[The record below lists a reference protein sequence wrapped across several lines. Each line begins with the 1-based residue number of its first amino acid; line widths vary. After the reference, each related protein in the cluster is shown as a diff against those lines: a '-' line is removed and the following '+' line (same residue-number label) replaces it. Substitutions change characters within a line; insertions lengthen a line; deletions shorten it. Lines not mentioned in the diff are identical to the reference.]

1 MKAKDLDGN
10 PFASVRG
17 VVFDVDGTLYSQTG
31 LRRRMALRVLAE
43 AAKHP
48 KKIKAEWKIISA
60 YRRAQEILRRS
71 GKQTPGLA
79 GEQVRMAADISGSG
93 EDEVRRTV
101 SFWMETVPLQIIP
114 RCARVDL
121 PVMMHDL
128 GRSGLKIGVFS
139 DYPCEEKLKALG
151 ILELVHAVLCS
162 TDESV
167 GAFKPHPAGFRAA
180 AGRLAL
186 DPSEV
191 LYVGDRI
198 KVDAK
203 GAADSGMKSAIV
215 RKGALRYLDGVVY
228 GPIGKIISL
237 LCVTRP
243 RIADQS
249 HGSR

>member
-1 MKAKDLDGN
+1 MKPDRNDTN

-31 LRRRMALRVLAE
+31 LRRRMALRMLAE

-48 KKIKAEWKIISA
+48 KKIKADWKIVSA

-71 GKQTPGLA
+71 GKRTPGLA

-101 SFWMETVPLQIIP
+101 SFWMETVPLKIIP
-114 RCARVDL
+114 RCAPMDL
-121 PVMMHDL
+121 PGMIQGL
-128 GRSGLKIGVFS
+128 SRSGFKIGVFS

-151 ILELVHAVLCS
+151 ILGLVHAVLCS

-186 DPSEV
+186 NPSEV
-191 LYVGDRI
+191 LYVGDRV

-203 GAADSGMKSAIV
+203 GAGNSGMKCAIV
-215 RKGALRYLDGVVY
+215 RRGALQYMDGVMY
-228 GPIGKIISL
+228 GPIGKIIAL
-237 LCVTRP
+237 LYDTAANR
-243 RIADQS
+243 
-249 HGSR
+249 